1 MRLPQ
6 HFLSYFTPSVA
17 PLVWLFWVP
26 QVFGY
31 EGSSFNSVKNKVF
44 QTPYESLPYYEIQKK
59 TFGKK
64 GKNENNAVY
73 QAAKRTL
80 SVADDFLAFPGG
92 QKLFQA
98 NGVCFSGAWVI
109 DKPSP
114 YTGLFQYLTHSR
126 VIARASVALDGTT
139 QSDKRAFGM
148 ALKLFPEENPDTKSP
163 TLNAFVMNSM
173 AGVVSKHVLDLSMD
187 NEPPRGGLPP
197 FAKLAV
203 AYRILK
209 DFKAADKSLSSTGPQ
224 VGFRPVTHLAEY
236 KSTQPVLPMPEQGS
250 QVILTESTQVV
261 VSPRWL
267 RLTPDTNVPRINQD
281 DFRNELN
288 LKNYPN
294 QRLSWSIDVANA
306 TNEGEEKKNKK
317 SKAQWETIGRL
328 TFDESVTSAVCD
340 QQLHFAH
347 PKLP

>member
-1 MRLPQ
+1 M
-6 HFLSYFTPSVA
+6 FSVA
-17 PLVWLFWVP
+17 PLVWVFFAP
-26 QVFGY
+26 QVFAY
-31 EGSSFNSVKNKVF
+31 EGNSFNFVKNKVF
-44 QTPYESLPYYEIQKK
+44 QTPYESLPHYKIQKK

-80 SVADDFLAFPGG
+80 SVADDFLSFPGE

-98 NGVCFSGAWVI
+98 NGICFSGFWII
-109 DKPSP
+109 DKPSA
-114 YTGLFQYLTHSR
+114 YTGLFQYLTRSR

-163 TLNAFVMNSM
+163 TYNAFVMNTM
-173 AGVVSKHVLDLSMD
+173 AGVVNKHVLDLSMD
-187 NEPPRGGLPP
+187 NEPARGGLPP

-209 DFKAADKSLSSTGPQ
+209 DFKAADKTLSSTGPQ
-224 VGFRPVTHLAEY
+224 VGFRPVTHLAQY
-236 KSTQPVLPMPEQGS
+236 KSTQPVTVSDQDMQKNEVEP
-250 QVILTESTQVV
+250 TQMVV
-261 VSPRWL
+261 APRWL
-267 RLTPDTNVPRINQD
+267 RLTPEENVPRVDQD
-281 DFRNELN
+281 DFRDELE
-288 LKNYPN
+288 LEHYPN
-294 QRLSWSIDVANA
+294 KMLSWSIDVANA
-306 TNEGEEKKNKK
+306 TNHDIETKNKK
-317 SKAQWETIGRL
+317 SKAQWETIGKL

>member
-1 MRLPQ
+1 MRPSQ
-6 HFLSYFTPSVA
+6 KFLISVTFSVTL
-17 PLVWLFWVP
+17 LVWLFLAP
-26 QVFGY
+26 QAFAY
-31 EGSSFNSVKNKVF
+31 EGSSFHYVKNKVF
-44 QTPYESLPYYEIQKK
+44 QTPYEFLPHYKIQKK
-59 TFGKK
+59 NFGKK

-98 NGVCFSGAWVI
+98 NGICFAGSWVI
-109 DKPSP
+109 DTPSA
-114 YTGLFQYLTHSR
+114 YTGLFQYLTRSR

-163 TLNAFVMNSM
+163 TYNAFVMNTM
-173 AGVVSKHVLDLSMD
+173 AGVVHKHVLDLSMD
-187 NEPPRGGLPP
+187 NEPTRGGLPP

-224 VGFRPVTHLAEY
+224 VGFRPISHLAEY
-236 KSTQPVLPMPEQGS
+236 KPTQAVAIYDHGAPKSVSEP
-250 QVILTESTQVV
+250 V
-261 VSPRWL
+261 VSPRWM
-267 RLTPDTNVPRINQD
+267 RLTPEANTPRVDQD
-281 DFRNELN
+281 DFRDELD
-288 LKNYPN
+288 LENYPN
-294 QRLSWSIDVANA
+294 QTLSWSIEVANA
-306 TNEGEEKKNKK
+306 TDRDGATKNKK
-317 SKAQWETIGRL
+317 AKAQWETIGKL
-328 TFDESVTSAVCD
+328 TFNESVTSAVCD

>member
-1 MRLPQ
+1 MRLSRQ
-6 HFLSYFTPSVA
+6 FLISFTSSVA
-17 PLVWLFWVP
+17 LLVWLFLVP
-26 QVFGY
+26 HAFAY
-31 EGSSFNSVKNKVF
+31 DGSSFNSVKNKVF
-44 QTPYESLPYYEIQKK
+44 QTPYDFLPHYKIQKK
-59 TFGKK
+59 AFGRK
-64 GKNENNAVY
+64 GKNEKNAVY

-80 SVADDFLAFPGG
+80 SVAEDFLAFPGG

-98 NGVCFSGAWVI
+98 NGICFAGSWVI
-109 DKPSP
+109 DKPSA

-148 ALKLFPEENPDTKSP
+148 ALKLFPEENADTKSP
-163 TLNAFVMNSM
+163 TYNVFVMNTM
-173 AGVVSKHVLDLSMD
+173 AGVVNKHVLDLPMD
-187 NEPPRGGLPP
+187 NEPARGGLPP

-209 DFKAADKSLSSTGPQ
+209 DFKAADKSLSSTNPQ

-236 KSTQPVLPMPEQGS
+236 KSIQSAVVSDQGL
-250 QVILTESTQVV
+250 QKNVVEPARVV

-267 RLTPDTNVPRINQD
+267 RLTPEAGAPRIDQD
-281 DFRNELN
+281 DFRDELD
-288 LKNYPN
+288 LENYPN
-294 QRLSWSIDVANA
+294 QTLSWSIDVANA
-306 TNEGEEKKNKK
+306 TDQDAGTKNKK
-317 SKAQWETIGRL
+317 SKAQWETIGKL
-328 TFDESVTSAVCD
+328 TFNESVTSAVCD

>member
-1 MRLPQ
+1 MRLQ
-6 HFLSYFTPSVA
+6 RQFLISFTFLIA
-17 PLVWLFWVP
+17 PLMWLFLVP
-26 QVFGY
+26 HVFAY
-31 EGSSFNSVKNKVF
+31 EGSSFYSVKNKVF
-44 QTPYESLPYYEIQKK
+44 QTPYEFLPHYKIQKN

-80 SVADDFLAFPGG
+80 SVADDFLAFPGE

-98 NGVCFSGAWVI
+98 NGICFAGLWVI
-109 DKPSP
+109 DKPSA
-114 YTGLFQYLTHSR
+114 YTGLFQYLTRSR

-148 ALKLFPEENPDTKSP
+148 ALKLFPEENPDAKSS
-163 TLNAFVMNSM
+163 TYNAFVMNTM

-187 NEPPRGGLPP
+187 NEPARGGLPP
-197 FAKLAV
+197 FTKLAV

-236 KSTQPVLPMPEQGS
+236 KSTQPVAISDQGLQKS
-250 QVILTESTQVV
+250 VVEPAQVV

-267 RLTPDTNVPRINQD
+267 RLTPEANGPRVDQD
-281 DFRNELN
+281 DFRDELN
-288 LKNYPN
+288 LENYPN
-294 QRLSWSIDVANA
+294 QTLSWSIDVATA
-306 TNEGEEKKNKK
+306 TNHDGETKNKK
-317 SKAQWETIGRL
+317 SKAQWETIGKL
-328 TFDESVTSAVCD
+328 TFNESVTSAVCD